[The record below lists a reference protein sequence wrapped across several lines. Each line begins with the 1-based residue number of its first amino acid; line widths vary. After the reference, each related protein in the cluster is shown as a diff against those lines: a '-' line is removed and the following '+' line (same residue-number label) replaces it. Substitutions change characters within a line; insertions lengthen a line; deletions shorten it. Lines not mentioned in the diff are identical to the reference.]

1 MHSTNQTKIAD
12 LPIAANKILANSH
25 TDHKPLSFK
34 THTPT
39 DKGRRKR
46 TKQFCKEKT
55 VQRVFVLRRI
65 ISQTLLGNSTSQENL
80 SCIFKKNRKK
90 KKTMFVQ
97 SSIFLLWDK
106 TVIYQ
111 TQTFSLQSGETDYIC
126 AYIVMSASVQYS
138 KTAFI
143 LAVRLMIK
151 P

>member
-25 TDHKPLSFK
+25 TDLKPLSFK

-46 TKQFCKEKT
+46 TKQFCKEKI
-55 VQRVFVLRRI
+55 VRRVFVLRRI

-90 KKTMFVQ
+90 NKKLCLYSLVYSFFGIKLSFIKLRLFHCRVVRQTISVPTLSCLLQ
-97 SSIFLLWDK
+97 SSILKLLLFWLSD
-106 TVIYQ
+106 
-111 TQTFSLQSGETDYIC
+111 L
-126 AYIVMSASVQYS
+126 
-138 KTAFI
+138 
-143 LAVRLMIK
+143 
-151 P
+151 